1 MPIKDPFSYS
11 ARWDSVGLDCSYCI
25 HFVGPLTW
33 PDRERT
39 SHCGLHNV
47 SLAIELAKNG
57 YKEGEW
63 FCKDFADNGRANK
76 KAVEELEKTRD
87 SLLPKIL
94 YGAYGK
100 DGYLKEVSF
109 EKL

>member
-47 SLAIELAKNG
+47 SLSIELAETG

-63 FCKDFADNGRANK
+63 FCKDFANKGKENK
-76 KAVEELEKTRD
+76 KAIEELEKTRD
-87 SLLPKIL
+87 SLLPKVL

-100 DGYLKEVSF
+100 DGYLKEVPF